1 MPFFIRNHQPERTFR
16 MQIFNLSAL
25 KLGPLICGLTL
36 HRRAEVI
43 TGNAVRKSRKVLDL
57 FDADQVA
64 AGNVGFEH
72 KSRQTVSRSKQASG
86 EAGEAGAHYDD
97 VVVRHD
103 ELNSGFKK
111 LKSFKSI
118 PLLHPPP
125 RRGGGKS
132 GGYLHSSIET
142 VFW

>member
-1 MPFFIRNHQPERTFR
+1 

-25 KLGPLICGLTL
+25 KLGTVICGLTL

-43 TGNAVRKSRKVLDL
+43 TGNAVWKSRKVLDL

-97 VVVRHD
+97 VVISHD
-103 ELNSGFKK
+103 EF
-111 LKSFKSI
+111 F
-118 PLLHPPP
+118 
-125 RRGGGKS
+125 
-132 GGYLHSSIET
+132 
-142 VFW
+142 VFLGLCA